1 VLVDRS
7 PFLLHRG
14 TRGRARP
21 AAGPRCS
28 ARWAG
33 TAATRATVRR
43 DFTAAEPGRQIHA
56 STTPSILKSQLSS
69 TSAPRTTRASVPC
82 W

>member
-1 VLVDRS
+1 
-7 PFLLHRG
+7 
-14 TRGRARP
+14 
-21 AAGPRCS
+21 
-28 ARWAG
+28 
-33 TAATRATVRR
+33 VRR